1 MRVLFRVIV
10 EAKKY
15 KTLMIVAV
23 LSTLS
28 LACVNLAVPKI
39 MSSMIS
45 LITNGL
51 NEANLYL
58 IGQMSLALFC
68 LYLSRVFFRFCS
80 NYFVHVAAWKLVEE
94 LRMKVY
100 HKLQALPIEYFRNHE
115 SGDLVSRNVDDTAS
129 FELLY
134 AHLLP
139 ESITNIITVLGVTVI
154 LFFINTYL
162 ALLVCLP
169 IPIILWS
176 GWLYSKKVSPN
187 FKESR
192 RVRGI
197 LSAQLQDNFSG
208 IHEIQAFGQQEQSSD
223 KVLTKASRF
232 TKAILNA
239 LRISSVFHPSVDF
252 LTSLGTV
259 IVVGCG
265 GYLAYLGQIEVAD
278 IVAFMLYV
286 TLFYTPIAELAKL
299 LEQMQESLAGA
310 ERIIEILD
318 APQTIIN
325 SKDAIILDSY
335 KGDLRFENVNFA
347 YVEEAPVL
355 IDVNFSAKQG
365 EMVAIVGPTGVGKT
379 TLTQLI
385 ARFYDPISGTVYLDG
400 MNLKDIDIDS
410 LHKNISMVL
419 QDTYLFNGTIAE
431 NIAFAKPSA
440 KVEEIIE
447 VAKIARVHDDIMGL
461 PNGYQTTVG
470 ERGAKLSGG
479 QKQRIAIAR
488 AILCNTPVLILD
500 EATASVDVQ
509 TEKSIQQAISD
520 LSGSRTIIV
529 IAHRLSTIKKAN
541 KILVFNEG
549 RIVQKGTHE
558 ELIAQDG
565 LYKAMWG
572 VQKEE
577 SIM

>member
-318 APQTIIN
+318 APQTIVN
-325 SKDAIILDSY
+325 SKDAIVLDSC

-447 VAKIARVHDDIMGL
+447 VAKIARVHDDIVGL

-565 LYKAMWG
+565 LYKAMWD